1 MDRIFH
7 VGAGGR
13 QAILDEAQADARER
27 AVAAGADPDA
37 VQIIEIEEIPL
48 AYLTSPAIRVRVKAA
63 GALGGVPDHQLA
75 ARLAQQARLASPVA
89 D

>member
-1 MDRIFH
+1 
-7 VGAGGR
+7 
-13 QAILDEAQADARER
+13 
-27 AVAAGADPDA
+27 

-63 GALGGVPDHQLA
+63 GALGGVPGRQLA
-75 ARLAQQARLASPVA
+75 ARLAQQARLADTVA